1 MADAINTNP
10 AIKPAITGNQVA
22 SAAAPAVKA
31 AADAPAADFGSGNS
45 PKFPAADSAATPAR
59 GQASG
64 LDFRSWGDPH
74 FVSGDG
80 RKWDNMNIG
89 TVSLFRS
96 DKGDL
101 ELQSNQQKVEGL
113 GAVGSTVNVG
123 AALRVGENVVRY
135 DAQADKLFVNDK
147 EVAVEAGK
155 PYALPGGGKIERKG
169 DNLEVTSAKGDL
181 VRFEDKGKYMDISGK
196 LSATREDGEVTGAL
210 GRFDADTNADNDLVM
225 PDGTMAKSVEEFN
238 NAWNTT
244 QAKDMFKNAAADIV
258 KAAQAEMSPY
268 AKERQA
274 LEAEKKALY
283 EQEQAKGKERLD
295 IVGSMPLKD
304 AVADYLRALPAEK
317 VTETD
322 KDLLAK
328 YDAAKSKV
336 AALEAEIAT
345 LNEKQAAIDKRL
357 EGLNQMEKLDGVMKT
372 EFAAEQTAGTERV
385 KALEEKIA
393 GAARYNALT
402 ASSATNPMAISGADT
417 IWMQGYERIRQR
429 IAALET
435 EIADRNR
442 KQQEAAAEK
451 ARIDAATKYPVK
463 PAATTPVN
471 AVAPDGKAA

>member
-1 MADAINTNP
+1 MADAITS
-10 AIKPAITGNQVA
+10 KPTIAGAQIA
-22 SAAAPAVKA
+22 STAAPTVKA
-31 AADAPAADFGSGNS
+31 AADAPAADFGSGNQPS
-45 PKFPAADSAATPAR
+45 LPALDNAMTPAR

-89 TVSLFRS
+89 TVSLFKS

-147 EVAVEAGK
+147 EVSVAEGK
-155 PYALPGGGKIERKG
+155 AFDLPGGGKIERKG
-169 DNLEVTSAKGDL
+169 ANLEVTSPKGDL
-181 VRFEDKGKYMDISGK
+181 IRFEDKGKYMDLSGS

-268 AKERQA
+268 AGERKA

-283 EQEQAKGKERLD
+283 DQEQAKGKERLE
-295 IVGSMPLKD
+295 IVGNMPLKD
-304 AVADYLRALPAEK
+304 GVAEYLRALPADK

-345 LNEKQAAIDKRL
+345 LNEKQGLIDKRL
-357 EGLNQMEKLDGVMKT
+357 EGLTQMEKLDGVMKT
-372 EFAAEQTAGTERV
+372 EFAAEQTAGAERV

-393 GAARYNALT
+393 GAARYNTLQ
-402 ASSATNPMAISGADT
+402 ASSSTNPLAITGADT
-417 IWMQGYERIRQR
+417 IWMQGYERTLQR
-429 IAALET
+429 IAALEA

-451 ARIDAATKYPVK
+451 ARIDAATKYPLK

-471 AVAPDGKAA
+471 AVAPGSKAA